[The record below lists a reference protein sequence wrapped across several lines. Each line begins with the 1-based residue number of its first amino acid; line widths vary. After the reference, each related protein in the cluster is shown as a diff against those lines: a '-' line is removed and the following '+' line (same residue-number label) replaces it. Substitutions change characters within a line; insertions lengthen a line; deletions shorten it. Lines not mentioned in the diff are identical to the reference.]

1 MKRKEGDIAS
11 VPVWFVVLLVA
22 MALPLLFYPYLLAG
36 IGANGI
42 EGVDNDMFRQLIYI
56 MPVYVV
62 VSQCMSY
69 KMYPQWPALA
79 WVLQFLLLAVYAA
92 CVLIVL

>member
-22 MALPLLFYPYLLAG
+22 MALPLLFYPHLLAG
-36 IGANGI
+36 IGTNSI